1 MLASKEGGL
10 FVFCFEALSTVY
22 FHNLAKKVKIFVKCV
37 EIHFVVKA
45 TLENTFEINIFLMKK
60 PCLHYF
66 DIASKGFIISKV
78 CEDC

>member
-37 EIHFVVKA
+37 EIHFVVKE
-45 TLENTFEINIFLMKK
+45 TLENIIEINTLSMKK
-60 PCLHYF
+60 ILF
-66 DIASKGFIISKV
+66 ALF
-78 CEDC
+78 